1 MQHINTRAIA
11 AMIIAAGSFVLND
24 SLMQLATAA
33 LPPFEVVTVRGLFAS
48 LWCLPLVLLMGQGGS
63 LHFLAHP
70 RVILRS
76 LFEVVAISSF
86 ILALVHVGVANA
98 TAIFQIA
105 PLLTL
110 VGSSLLWGERIGAL
124 RLALVGVGVLG
135 ALLVAQPGAA
145 SASPYAFFAF
155 LTALGG
161 ASRDLASRRMP
172 PAVPAFVVTL
182 STLTVVPLV
191 TAPIMLAFET
201 PVWPAPATLSLL
213 AAAGLFLMFGHL
225 LIFVAFRLA
234 PARVLAP
241 FYYAFTVWAVIYGVV
256 IFGTWPNGLASLGIM
271 LILGAGLAVL
281 ALGQRETSK
290 ALDRSEP
297 EV

>member
-1 MQHINTRAIA
+1 MANAHTRAIA
-11 AMIIAAGSFVLND
+11 AMVLAAGSFVLND
-24 SLMQLATAA
+24 SLMQLATAS
-33 LPPFEVVTVRGLFAS
+33 LPPFEVVALRGVFAT
-48 LWCLPLVLLMGQGGS
+48 LWCLPLVFITGQQTR
-63 LHFLAHP
+63 LHNLFHP
-70 RVILRS
+70 RVVVRS

-86 ILALVHVGVANA
+86 IMALVHVGVANA

-110 VGSSLLWGERIGAL
+110 VGSSLLWGERVGGL

-145 SASPYAFFAF
+145 SASPFAFFAF

-172 PAVPAFVVTL
+172 REVPAFIVTL

-191 TAPIMLAFET
+191 AAPVMLLFEV
-201 PVWPAPATLSLL
+201 PLRPGGEALLTL
-213 AAAGLFLMFGHL
+213 AGSGLCLMIGHL
-225 LIFVAFRLA
+225 LIFLAFRLA

-241 FYYAFTVWAVIYGVV
+241 FYYSFTLWAVFYGAV
-256 IFGTWPNGLASLGIM
+256 IFGTWPNGLATLGII
-271 LILGAGLAVL
+271 LILGAGLMVL
-281 ALGQRETSK
+281 MLGRRETP
-290 ALDRSEP
+290 LDP
-297 EV
+297 PPAAG